1 LIAPAIIGASS
12 SSQTLEGLRCQRL
25 APHRTRKEKAV
36 SSFLDTISIFIVFAP
51 WLLGATVNKAFE
63 SDRWRDVATCI
74 AVIAAL
80 TVVFTFQACVWRA
93 NDWDFVSQT
102 MAIVIDTAVLF
113 PGVAFFVMMP
123 FMIEE
128 DEKKD

>member
-1 LIAPAIIGASS
+1 M
-12 SSQTLEGLRCQRL
+12 
-25 APHRTRKEKAV
+25 

-80 TVVFTFQACVWRA
+80 TVVFTFQACVWRV
-93 NDWDFVSQT
+93 NNWDYGLKLIVASIDIAMLLFSGEFIA
-102 MAIVIDTAVLF
+102 MAPYMT
-113 PGVAFFVMMP
+113 
-123 FMIEE
+123 EE
-128 DEKKD
+128 DEKKE

>member
-1 LIAPAIIGASS
+1 MPKAGTSYNKK
-12 SSQTLEGLRCQRL
+12 GR
-25 APHRTRKEKAV
+25 AV

-80 TVVFTFQACVWRA
+80 TVVFAFQAHVWKA

>member
-1 LIAPAIIGASS
+1 M
-12 SSQTLEGLRCQRL
+12 
-25 APHRTRKEKAV
+25 
-36 SSFLDTISIFIVFAP
+36 SSFLDTIAVLIIFSP
-51 WLLGATVNKAFE
+51 LLVGATVNKAFE
-63 SDRWRDVATCI
+63 SSRWRGVATCI

>member
-1 LIAPAIIGASS
+1 M
-12 SSQTLEGLRCQRL
+12 
-25 APHRTRKEKAV
+25 

-63 SDRWRDVATCI
+63 SDRWRDVATCS
-74 AVIAAL
+74 ALFAAWR
-80 TVVFTFQACVWRA
+80 VVFAFQALFC
-93 NDWDFVSQT
+93 NPHDWDFVSQT